1 MSILQAAR
9 AEVLGLPYDSALSW
23 GLNRAIFFAAAKRGF
38 KAGAGKAA
46 GGARRKVAREKERA
60 EEREGEGQYTLGD
73 ELAFTSEDHDKL
85 LFTIGGKTQTPEDFQ
100 RQVQSRF
107 HSEVLFK
114 KAWNEAVKIVKTY
127 DETTLK
133 SGSEFFQEVYK
144 PRRDSLS
151 EKWNEMVSS
160 APSQA

>member
-1 MSILQAAR
+1 MSILQAVR
-9 AEVLGLPYDSALSW
+9 AEALGLPHDSALSW

-38 KAGAGKAA
+38 KGGGGKA
-46 GGARRKVAREKERA
+46 GGEVRRKVAGEKTTA
-60 EEREGEGQYTLGD
+60 EERESEGQYTLGD
-73 ELAFTSEDHDKL
+73 ELAFTSKDHDKL

-107 HSEVLFK
+107 HSELLFK

-127 DETTLK
+127 DEATLK
-133 SGSEFFQEVYK
+133 SGIEFFQEVYK
-144 PRRDSLS
+144 PRRDLLS